1 MAVTF
6 GQLAA
11 RILRESARD
20 ISFQT
25 AAEDAIISAIKE
37 LEREQYWLFETEAT
51 LTLVANT
58 NLVAL
63 PDDFVALSSARL
75 LVGTT
80 YYTEVY
86 GFVPVTN
93 HQIFNEARIQGVTG
107 IPFMYAIYN
116 DNMVVYPWAAGDYEI
131 DLHYFRKDLTYPVNY
146 DDTSL
151 WFGDLTADLTRYKA
165 LAMFYRDELQAE
177 EKAQFYETKS
187 LDAITQLTIRNNQR
201 QTVYRLS
208 I

>member
-6 GQLAA
+6 GQMAA

-20 ISFQT
+20 VSFQT
-25 AAEDAIISAIKE
+25 AVEDSIITAIKE
-37 LEREQYWLFETEAT
+37 LEREQFWLFEKDTT
-51 LTLVANT
+51 LTLTANSDS
-58 NLVAL
+58 VAL
-63 PDDFVALSSARL
+63 PDDFVSLSTARL

-93 HQIFNEARIQGVTG
+93 HEIYNYSRTQGQTG
-107 IPFMYAIYN
+107 IPFCYAIFGN
-116 DNMVVYPWAAGDYEI
+116 NLVVYPAAADDYPI
-131 DLHYFRKDLTYPVNY
+131 DLRYFHKDETYPVNY
-146 DDTSL
+146 NDTSIWL
-151 WFGDLTADLTRYKA
+151 GDLTADLTRYKA
-165 LAMFYRDELQAE
+165 LAIFYRDELQGE
-177 EKAQFYETKS
+177 EKAQFYEAKAAAAVNNLRMRS
-187 LDAITQLTIRNNQR
+187 NQR